1 MHGKTPTKAEKAL
14 HAKIAALGC
23 IACHLDGR
31 FNSYVSIHHI
41 AGRTAPGAHLKVLAL
56 CSEHH
61 QTGGIDAP
69 AIHPWKARF
78 EAKYG
83 TQAELL
89 NITMERIGQS

>member
-1 MHGKTPTKAEKAL
+1 MKGKTPTKAEKAL
-14 HAKIAALGC
+14 HDKIAALGC
-23 IACHLDGR
+23 IACHLDGL
-31 FNSYVSIHHI
+31 FNPWVSIHHI

-78 EAKYG
+78 IEKYG

-89 NITMERIGQS
+89 ALTLSRLDS